1 MNEYEEY
8 EKARAEGKEYL
19 ELLPHET
26 DESMGTCDVCQAEYE
41 TGSQID
47 HCGECGTCWN
57 HCVKHEPYGVK
68 DDYSLHGIKKG
79 YEDHA

>member
-26 DESMGTCDVCQAEYE
+26 DES
-41 TGSQID
+41 
-47 HCGECGTCWN
+47 
-57 HCVKHEPYGVK
+57 
-68 DDYSLHGIKKG
+68 
-79 YEDHA
+79 HA